1 MNRSGML
8 AGILLRTAL
17 RVHLALAPMLMLA
30 RARRVV
36 AAVPAAAGRERK
48 KMMSSST
55 TEVSVVFTAA
65 VVTVSDSCSRGERE
79 DISGAAVGEILKKA
93 GFQIVHTRIV
103 QDDSMQIQ
111 NALVHLA
118 LEVRFIVT
126 TGGTGIAP
134 RDVTPQATEAICDRL
149 IDGVGERMRL
159 EGAKKT
165 AFAALSRG
173 VCGVREKTLILNLP
187 GSPSGAVESLE
198 SVMDLIPHAL
208 DLLDGKTEHF

>member
-1 MNRSGML
+1 
-8 AGILLRTAL
+8 
-17 RVHLALAPMLMLA
+17 
-30 RARRVV
+30 
-36 AAVPAAAGRERK
+36 
-48 KMMSSST
+48 MMSSST
-55 TEVSVVFTAA
+55 TEGSVVFTAA

-79 DISGAAVGEILKKA
+79 DLSGPAVAEILKKS
-93 GFQIVHTRIV
+93 GFQIVRTQIV

-134 RDVTPQATEAICDRL
+134 RDVTPEATEAICDRL

-165 AFAALSRG
+165 SFAALSRG

-187 GSPSGAVESLE
+187 GSPGGAVGSLE
-198 SVMDLIPHAL
+198 AVLGLVPHAL
-208 DLLDGKTEHF
+208 NLLDGKTEH

>member
-1 MNRSGML
+1 
-8 AGILLRTAL
+8 
-17 RVHLALAPMLMLA
+17 
-30 RARRVV
+30 
-36 AAVPAAAGRERK
+36 
-48 KMMSSST
+48 MMSSST
-55 TEVSVVFTAA
+55 TEGSVVFTAA

-79 DISGAAVGEILKKA
+79 DISGPAVVEILKKS
-93 GFQIVHTRIV
+93 GFEIVHTRIV

-134 RDVTPQATEAICDRL
+134 RDVTPEATEAICDRL

-165 AFAALSRG
+165 SFAALSRG

-187 GSPSGAVESLE
+187 GSPGGAVESLE
-198 SVMDLIPHAL
+198 AVLDLVSHAL
-208 DLLDGKTEHF
+208 NLLDGKMEH